1 MGWFNKK
8 EKQIIEYRILIDQY
22 LHHLDGKVNS
32 HIQKGWQPIGG
43 VSSSLNNN
51 YVQAVVKY
59 K

>member
-22 LHHLDGKVNS
+22 LDHLEGKVNA
-32 HIQKGWQPIGG
+32 HIKNGWQPIGG
-43 VSSSLNNN
+43 VSSSLNHN
-51 YVQAVVKY
+51 YVQAMVKY